1 MRRSTLPLS
10 EVARHIVIP
19 EGIVTTAWPRVVDQ
33 CAKMGVEFDGWQH
46 GVGSIAL
53 GKRASGKYAATVGG
67 VILSIPRQV
76 GKTFLVGMI
85 LIALCIIFPGF
96 TVLWTA
102 HRTKTATKAFG
113 SFQGMVRRKR
123 IWPHVLAVRTT
134 NGEQEIRF
142 RNRSVIMFGAREQGF
157 GRGFDQVDAEVF
169 DEAQILTEKA
179 LEDMVAAAN
188 QSRHEAGA
196 LLFFIGTPPRPI
208 DPGEEFSNR
217 RDKALKGE
225 DPNGRVRLTRGDAVY
240 VECSADR
247 GADPDDRQQW
257 EIANP
262 SYPDRTP
269 VESMLR
275 MREQLTNDASFLREA
290 LGIWDPKHA
299 GGVIPRDSWDMVGD
313 VHSVAVDRFALGIE
327 VGPDQASAAV
337 VLAGARS
344 DSRWHVELDEHR
356 QGATWLPP
364 YIEGLVAANPQI
376 RAVVG
381 DVGGPLAAFVDK
393 DARGRYVLK
402 GTKTVVTA
410 PTVKELGSGCSNL
423 LAAVVTA
430 SLAHIGQPQLTGAV
444 AVAGKRALGD
454 TGLWTFS
461 RMSSASDITPVL
473 AMNLALIG
481 AQSDNVKRPGRQR
494 TEGAPKRRAVVL

>member
-19 EGIVTTAWPRVVDQ
+19 EGIVTTSWPRVVDQ

-53 GKRASGKYAATVGG
+53 GKRANGKYAATVGG
-67 VILSIPRQV
+67 VVLSIPRQV

-96 TVLWTA
+96 TALWTA

-123 IWPHVLAVRTT
+123 IWPHILAVRTT
-134 NGEQEIRF
+134 NGEQELRF
-142 RNRSVIMFGAREQGF
+142 RNGSVIMFGAREQGF

-188 QSRHEAGA
+188 QSRQEAGA
-196 LLFFIGTPPRPI
+196 LLFFIGTPPRRI
-208 DPGEEFSNR
+208 DAGEEFTAR
-217 RDKALKGE
+217 REKALKGGN
-225 DPNGRVRLTRGDAVY
+225 PNGRIRMTRGDMLF

-247 GADPDDRQQW
+247 GADPDDRAQW

-299 GGVIPRDSWDMVGD
+299 GGVIPRDSWDMVAD
-313 VHSVAVDRFALGIE
+313 EQSVAVDGFVLGIE
-327 VGPDQASAAV
+327 VGLDQATAAV
-337 VLAGARS
+337 VLAGRRS
-344 DSRWHVELDEHR
+344 DDRWHVELDEHR
-356 QGATWLPP
+356 TGAAWLPL
-364 YIEGLVAANPQI
+364 YVEALVVANPQI

-402 GTKTVVTA
+402 GTKVLITA
-410 PTVKELGSGCSNL
+410 PTVRELGSGCSNL

-430 SLAHIGQPQLTGAV
+430 SLAHIGQPQLTSAV
-444 AVAGKRALGD
+444 AVAGRRALGN

-481 AQSDNVKRPGRQR
+481 AQSENVQKPRLVQSNGGRV
-494 TEGAPKRRAVVL
+494 VVL

>member
-1 MRRSTLPLS
+1 M
-10 EVARHIVIP
+10 IP

-33 CAKMGVEFDGWQH
+33 CRKMDVEFDGWQH
-46 GVGSIAL
+46 GVGYIAL
-53 GKRASGKYAATVGG
+53 GKRANGKYAATIGG
-67 VILSIPRQV
+67 IVLSIPRQV

-113 SFQGMVRRKR
+113 SFQGMVRRKKV
-123 IWPHVLAVRTT
+123 WPHVLAIRTA

-142 RNRSVIMFGAREQGF
+142 RNGSVIMFGAREQGF

-179 LEDMVAAAN
+179 LDDMVPAAS
-188 QSRHEAGA
+188 QSRHPAGA

-208 DPGEEFSNR
+208 DPGEEFANR
-217 RDKALKGE
+217 RDKALKGF
-225 DPNGRVRLTRGDAVY
+225 DPAGRVRATRGDMLF

-247 GADPDDRQQW
+247 GADPDDRAQW

-262 SYPDRTP
+262 SFPDRTP

-275 MREQLTNDASFLREA
+275 MREQLTNDQSFLREA
-290 LGIWDPKHA
+290 LGIWDPKHS
-299 GGVIPRDSWDMVGD
+299 GGVIPRESWDTVAD
-313 VHSVAVDRFALGIE
+313 EHSVAVGRFALGIE

-337 VLAGARS
+337 VLAGVRD
-344 DSRWHVELDEHR
+344 DSRWHVELDDHR
-356 QGATWLPP
+356 RGAAWLPL
-364 YIEGLVAANPQI
+364 YVDALVAANPQI

-381 DVGGPLAAFVDK
+381 DVGGPLAAFVSK
-393 DARGRYVLK
+393 DARGRYILT
-402 GTKTVVTA
+402 GTKIAVTA

-444 AVAGKRALGD
+444 SVAGKRALGD

-481 AQSDNVKRPGRQR
+481 AQSDKVSPLTARQR
-494 TEGAPKRRAVVL
+494 TGRAVFR

>member
-1 MRRSTLPLS
+1 MLRSTLPLS

-33 CAKMGVEFDGWQH
+33 CKKMGVEFDGWQH

-53 GKRASGKYAATVGG
+53 GKRANGKYAATVGG
-67 VILSIPRQV
+67 IVLSIPRQV

-96 TVLWTA
+96 TALWTA

-123 IWPHVLAVRTT
+123 IWPHVLAIRTS

-188 QSRHEAGA
+188 QSRQAAGA

-208 DPGEEFSNR
+208 DPGEEFASR

-225 DPNGRVRLTRGDAVY
+225 NADGKVRATRGDMLY

-247 GADPDDRQQW
+247 GADPDDRGQW
-257 EIANP
+257 ETANP

-290 LGIWDPKHA
+290 LGIWDPKNQ
-299 GGVIPRDSWDMVGD
+299 GGVIPRDSWDMCSD
-313 VHSVAVDRFALGIE
+313 EHSIAADRFALGIE
-327 VGPDQASAAV
+327 VAPDLVSTAV
-337 VLAGARS
+337 ALGGQRS
-344 DSRWHVELDEHR
+344 DGRWHVELDEHR
-356 QGATWLPP
+356 SGSEWVPP
-364 YIEGLVAANPQI
+364 YVAALVAANPQI

-381 DVGGPLAAFVDK
+381 DVGGPLAALVDK
-393 DARGRYVLK
+393 DKRGRYILK
-402 GTKTVVTA
+402 GTQVVVTA
-410 PTVKELGSGCSNL
+410 PTVRDLGSGCANL
-423 LAAVVTA
+423 LSGIVAASVV
-430 SLAHIGQPQLTGAV
+430 HVGQPQLTAAV

-454 TGLWTFS
+454 TGMWVFH
-461 RMSSASDITPVL
+461 RMSAASDITPVQ
-473 AMNLALIG
+473 AANLALIG
-481 AQSDNVKRPGRQR
+481 AQSEKVSLVTARQR
-494 TEGAPKRRAVVL
+494 TGRAVFR